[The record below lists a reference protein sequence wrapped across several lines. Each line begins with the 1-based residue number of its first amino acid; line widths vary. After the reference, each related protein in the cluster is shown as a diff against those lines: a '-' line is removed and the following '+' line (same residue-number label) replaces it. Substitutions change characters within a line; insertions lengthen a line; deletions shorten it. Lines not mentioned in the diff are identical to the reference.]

1 MALRHQYTLLETENN
16 QLRELL
22 RLIAT
27 LPSTDAS
34 EVLGRLRTNED
45 PLRVLQMV
53 QAARLLMAES
63 SPTGG
68 SSSEGGAVTP
78 MAAKAAATAISTA
91 TAAATSTL
99 IPQQL
104 PNSSTKTPN
113 EASLTQRYSDEKP
126 KLPRQRSSG
135 SSTVPSDLRMI
146 LNEPDD
152 D

>member
-63 SPTGG
+63 SPTGSG
-68 SSSEGGAVTP
+68 SEGGAVTP
-78 MAAKAAATAISTA
+78 IAAAAAATP
-91 TAAATSTL
+91 TL
-99 IPQQL
+99 MQQQL
-104 PNSSTKTPN
+104 PDSSTKTPN

>member
-22 RLIAT
+22 RLIAI
-27 LPSTDAS
+27 LPTTDAS
-34 EVLGRLRTNED
+34 EVLDRLRTNED

-53 QAARLLMAES
+53 QAARLLIPEANT
-63 SPTGG
+63 TGG
-68 SSSEGGAVTP
+68 SSEGGTLTP
-78 MAAKAAATAISTA
+78 VAAAARPTA
-91 TAAATSTL
+91 TATPTPM
-99 IPQQL
+99 PQQL
-104 PNSSTKTPN
+104 SESSTKPPN
-113 EASLTQRYSDEKP
+113 EHSLTQRYSDEKP

-152 D
+152 DE